1 MNVIRQS
8 LTRIFGEKM
17 PHDATHFHTVMH
29 VGVFIV
35 PKNGKTSYIN
45 IPFNQQ
51 QKTELKERGI
61 LGTFGWALD

>member
-1 MNVIRQS
+1 
-8 LTRIFGEKM
+8 
-17 PHDATHFHTVMH
+17 
-29 VGVFIV
+29 V
-35 PKNGKTSYIN
+35 PKNGKTSYVN